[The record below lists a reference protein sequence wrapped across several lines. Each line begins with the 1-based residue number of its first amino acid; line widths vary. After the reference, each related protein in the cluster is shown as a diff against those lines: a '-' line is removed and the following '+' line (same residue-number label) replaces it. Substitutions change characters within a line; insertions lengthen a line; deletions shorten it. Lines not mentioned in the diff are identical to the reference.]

1 MQITE
6 KAAIPVKPINITLTS
21 IIILNLQQQAR
32 LPRILINIFN
42 LNRQMV
48 AEIFKGIKEP
58 GYHNFNWNAGN
69 VRAGIYIIRIE
80 TEDFVAIRKCLLLK

>member
-1 MQITE
+1 
-6 KAAIPVKPINITLTS
+6 
-21 IIILNLQQQAR
+21 
-32 LPRILINIFN
+32 
-42 LNRQMV
+42 MV